1 MLRLPGRTPQKEGA
15 RLQRLR
21 LYPGFTRSI
30 VLAAGLAATSPVIG
44 QSARGYPVKP
54 IHVVSGF
61 PPGGVNDSVARMVST
76 KLAENLSTAVVVD
89 NRPGAAGTL
98 AAAMVAKA
106 EPNGYTL
113 LVYSSGFA
121 INAAIQE
128 TLPYDPRKDFVGVA
142 QIGPNTQ
149 ALIVAPF
156 LGVKSVAELVALAKA
171 QPGKIVLGSSGAGS
185 GSHLIGETVRLLAGI
200 SVVHVGFKGNAD
212 LMLQIAGGRVH
223 YGISALGP
231 AMPLVKD
238 GKLAVLAVTSP
249 QRSPLMPD
257 VPALAESLP
266 GFRYRGGFGLLAPAR
281 TPRNVVNL
289 LNREVGRILEQPDV
303 RERLVNMGV
312 VPAPASAE
320 QFDKWVREEI
330 EYFSKVVRDI
340 GMRKP

>member
-1 MLRLPGRTPQKEGA
+1 MRTERKRRRSSALPGWTFSILLTAAAVATAPALGQ
-15 RLQRLR
+15 
-21 LYPGFTRSI
+21 PGK
-30 VLAAGLAATSPVIG
+30 
-44 QSARGYPVKP
+44 GYPVKP

-61 PPGGVNDSVARMVST
+61 PPGGVNDSVARTISM

-113 LVYSSGFA
+113 LIYSSGFA
-121 INAAIQE
+121 INAALQE
-128 TLPYDPRKDFVGVA
+128 NLPYDPRKDFVGVA

-149 ALIVAPF
+149 ALIVAPS
-156 LGVKSVAELVALAKA
+156 LGVKSVTELVALAKA

-200 SVVHVGFKGNAD
+200 NVVHVGFKGNAD

-231 AMPLVKD
+231 AMPLIKD
-238 GKLAVLAVTSP
+238 GKLTVLAVTSP
-249 QRSPLMPD
+249 QRSALLPD
-257 VPALAESLP
+257 VPTLTESLP
-266 GFRYRGGFGLLAPAR
+266 GFRYRGGFGLLAPAKS
-281 TPRNVVNL
+281 PRNIVNL
-289 LNREVGRILEQPDV
+289 LNREVGRILGQADV
-303 RERLVNMGV
+303 RERLVNMGI
-312 VPAPASAE
+312 VPDPASPE

-330 EYFSKVVRDI
+330 EYFSRVVRDI